1 MYECP
6 IGKGTS
12 RYSFF
17 NILNKTET
25 IMLYHTIGRA
35 PRVGTPLTQ
44 RLPKRSEEFPG
55 PVIVP
60 VFDDPDTDP
69 DGIDRFLTDMM
80 RDPRYAQRGRDA
92 DAYRDRIGRLWQAA
106 YPGQRAPGSWGRDER
121 AALSLGEMKQ
131 QAGDLIMPLSAPSG
145 VGKGGA
151 PVSSEATEPAAAPF
165 DKGGPGKPSNE
176 ADESAKKQFDGSV
189 QVAMGPL
196 AIPAAGAAAAG
207 LAALGLYGMDD
218 DTRDSLSR
226 SIDGA
231 LGGDPR
237 REGMETY
244 PADSPEGTVETFP
257 ADPPDM
263 DDAEVFPDLSG
274 DPDSLVLVFPDGRE
288 LAAKTGVPPF
298 EDQTGYLPDGTILR
312 IEDQS
317 GTRYGIDVSGS
328 RPKAMGRLK
337 DHLNA
342 APTEAVRRLL
352 MKITD
357 GSRLSTDSGANRKM
371 SNLTKTTEGEPI
383 KQAIREFEELIR
395 ADGWDP
401 ATEDIG
407 GPDSDI
413 WVRIYNIDGDSPDSG
428 ITITFRSMGSSKS
441 ADTTNEIILSRI
453 KNHQTV
459 LKIRYE
465 RQKPKLE

>member
-12 RYSFF
+12 RYTFF
-17 NILNKTET
+17 NIWNKTET

-35 PRVGTPLTQ
+35 PRVGPPLTQ

-55 PVIVP
+55 PVMVP

-69 DGIDRFLTDMM
+69 GGIDRFLTDMM

-121 AALSLGEMKQ
+121 PALSLGEMKQ
-131 QAGDLIMPLSAPSG
+131 QAGDLIMPASAPSG
-145 VGKGGA
+145 DGVGRTPA
-151 PVSSEATEPAAAPF
+151 PPEAMGPAAAPF
-165 DKGGPGKPSNE
+165 DKGGAGRPSPH
-176 ADESAKKQFDGSV
+176 ADNSVKSKADGSV
-189 QVAMGPL
+189 QVALGPL

-218 DTRDSLSR
+218 DTRDTLSR
-226 SIDGA
+226 SIDGT

-237 REGMETY
+237 SEGMETY
-244 PADSPEGTVETFP
+244 PADSPEGTEETFP

-274 DPDSLVLVFPDGRE
+274 DPNSLVLVFPDGRE

-371 SNLTKTTEGEPI
+371 SNLTKMTEGEPI

-395 ADGWDP
+395 ADGGDP
-401 ATEDIG
+401 ATKDIG